1 MEGNENNYGY
11 GTVDLIS
18 PVFINRNRNVNG
30 LGSLV
35 QYDQT
40 PTVQQPKQTQMYA
53 NNTNVKAP
61 EYNFNTNT
69 STSTSTSTPSMW
81 DSVKNLFTPNEKG
94 TSTGGQLMSGLGTIG
109 QLGTSIWA
117 GTLQAKND
125 KYAKEISE
133 RNYARQVAQDNY
145 LKSRDAMADA
155 KIAQTQANYD
165 KTA

>member
-1 MEGNENNYGY
+1 MTGNENNYGY
-11 GTVDLIS
+11 GTVGLTS

-40 PTVQQPKQTQMYA
+40 PTVQQQQTQMYA

-69 STSTSTSTPSMW
+69 NTNTPGMW
-81 DSVKNLFTPNEKG
+81 DSIEKLFTPNEKG
-94 TSTGGQLMSGLGTIG
+94 TSTGGQIVGAIGTGVGALSALGSLYYTD
-109 QLGTSIWA
+109 
-117 GTLQAKND
+117 KNY
-125 KYAKEISE
+125 KAQK
-133 RNYARQVAQDNY
+133 AAQDY
-145 LKSRDAMADA
+145 QKSRDAMADA
-155 KIAQTQANYD
+155 KVAQLQANYD

>member
-1 MEGNENNYGY
+1 MTGNKNNYGY
-11 GTVDLIS
+11 GTVGLIS
-18 PVFINRNRNVNG
+18 PMPINRRRDVNG

-40 PTVQQPKQTQMYA
+40 PTVKQPQQTQVYA

-69 STSTSTSTPSMW
+69 NTNTPSMW

-117 GTLQAKND
+117 GVTQAKND
-125 KYAKEISE
+125 KYAREISE
-133 RNYARQVAQDNY
+133 RNYARQVAQDEY

-165 KTA
+165 RTI

>member
-1 MEGNENNYGY
+1 MTGNENNYGY
-11 GTVDLIS
+11 GTVGLTS
-18 PVFINRNRNVNG
+18 PLLINRNRNVNG

-40 PTVQQPKQTQMYA
+40 PTVQQPQQTKMYA

-69 STSTSTSTPSMW
+69 NTNTSSMW

-109 QLGTSIWA
+109 QLGTSIWT
-117 GTLQAKND
+117 GITQAKND

>member
-1 MEGNENNYGY
+1 MTGNENNYGY
-11 GTVDLIS
+11 GTVGLTS
-18 PVFINRNRNVNG
+18 PMPINRRRDVNG

-40 PTVQQPKQTQMYA
+40 PTVQQPQQTQVYA

-69 STSTSTSTPSMW
+69 NTPSMW
-81 DSVKNLFTPNEKG
+81 DSVKNLFTPNERG

-117 GTLQAKND
+117 GIAQAKND
-125 KYAKEISE
+125 KYAKKISE
-133 RNYARQVAQDNY
+133 RNYARQVAQDEY

-155 KIAQTQANYD
+155 KIAQMQSNYD

>member
-1 MEGNENNYGY
+1 MADNENNNGY
-11 GTVDLIS
+11 GTVDLTS

-40 PTVQQPKQTQMYA
+40 PTVQQQQQTQMYA

-69 STSTSTSTPSMW
+69 NTNTNTPGMW
-81 DSVKNLFTPNEKG
+81 DSIEKLFTPNEKG
-94 TSTGGQLMSGLGTIG
+94 TSTGGQIVGAIGTGVGALSALGSLYYTD
-109 QLGTSIWA
+109 
-117 GTLQAKND
+117 KNY
-125 KYAKEISE
+125 KAQK
-133 RNYARQVAQDNY
+133 AAQDY
-145 LKSRDAMADA
+145 QKSRDAMADA
-155 KIAQTQANYD
+155 KVAQLQANYD

>member
-18 PVFINRNRNVNG
+18 PVFINRNRNANG

-40 PTVQQPKQTQMYA
+40 PTVQQPQQTQMYA

-69 STSTSTSTPSMW
+69 NTPGMW

-94 TSTGGQLMSGLGTIG
+94 TSTGGQIAGAIGTGVSALSALGSLYYTD
-109 QLGTSIWA
+109 
-117 GTLQAKND
+117 KNY
-125 KYAKEISE
+125 K
-133 RNYARQVAQDNY
+133 AQKAVQEY
-145 LKSRDAMADA
+145 QKSRDAMADA
-155 KIAQTQANYD
+155 KVAQLQANYD

>member
-1 MEGNENNYGY
+1 MTGNENNYGY
-11 GTVDLIS
+11 GTVGLTS

-40 PTVQQPKQTQMYA
+40 PTVQQQQQTQMYA

-69 STSTSTSTPSMW
+69 NTNTPGMW
-81 DSVKNLFTPNEKG
+81 DSIEKLFTPNEKG
-94 TSTGGQLMSGLGTIG
+94 TSTGGQIVGAIGTGVGALSALGSLYYTD
-109 QLGTSIWA
+109 
-117 GTLQAKND
+117 KNY
-125 KYAKEISE
+125 KAQK
-133 RNYARQVAQDNY
+133 AAQDY
-145 LKSRDAMADA
+145 QKSRDAMADA
-155 KIAQTQANYD
+155 KVAQLQANYD

>member
-1 MEGNENNYGY
+1 MTGNENNDGY

-40 PTVQQPKQTQMYA
+40 PTVQQPQQTQMYA
-53 NNTNVKAP
+53 NNTSVKKP

-69 STSTSTSTPSMW
+69 NTPGMW

-94 TSTGGQLMSGLGTIG
+94 TSTGGQIVGAIGTGVEALSALGSLYYTD
-109 QLGTSIWA
+109 
-117 GTLQAKND
+117 KNY
-125 KYAKEISE
+125 K
-133 RNYARQVAQDNY
+133 AQKAMQDY
-145 LKSRDAMADA
+145 QKSRDAMADA
-155 KIAQTQANYD
+155 KVAQLQANYN

>member
-1 MEGNENNYGY
+1 MEDNENNYGY

-40 PTVQQPKQTQMYA
+40 PTVQQPQQTQMYA

-69 STSTSTSTPSMW
+69 NTSTSTPGMW

-117 GTLQAKND
+117 GITQAKND